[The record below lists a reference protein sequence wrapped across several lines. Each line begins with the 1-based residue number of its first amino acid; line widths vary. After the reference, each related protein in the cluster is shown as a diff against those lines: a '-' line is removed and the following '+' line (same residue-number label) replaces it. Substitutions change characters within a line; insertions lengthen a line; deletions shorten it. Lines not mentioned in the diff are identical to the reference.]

1 MARIGGEL
9 EQLVTLRGAF
19 DRESG
24 SVDELTR
31 AIRGQLG
38 STTWE
43 GPAADRFRQMW
54 EAEFEPSLSK
64 LRTALQDAALEV
76 SRRRE
81 ALQTA
86 GS

>member
-9 EQLVTLRGAF
+9 EELGTLRGVF
-19 DRESG
+19 EREAG
-24 SVDELTR
+24 SVDEVTR
-31 AIRGQLG
+31 TIRGQLA
-38 STTWE
+38 STSWE

-54 EAEFEPSLSK
+54 DAEFEPSLSK
-64 LRTALQDAALEV
+64 LRTALQDASVEV

-81 ALQTA
+81 ALMQA

>member
-9 EQLVTLRGAF
+9 EQLVTLRGVF
-19 DRESG
+19 ERESG
-24 SVDELTR
+24 SVDDLTR
-31 AIRGQLG
+31 AIRGQLA

-54 EAEFEPSLSK
+54 EAEFEPSLAK
-64 LRTALQDAALEV
+64 LRTALQEASMEV

-81 ALQTA
+81 ALVQA

>member
-9 EQLVTLRGAF
+9 EQLVTLRGVF
-19 DRESG
+19 DKQAG
-24 SVDELTR
+24 SVDEVSRT
-31 AIRGQLG
+31 IRGQLA

-54 EAEFEPSLSK
+54 EAEFEPSLAK

-81 ALQTA
+81 ALMQA

>member
-9 EQLVTLRGAF
+9 EQLVQLRGVF
-19 DRESG
+19 DQKAATI
-24 SVDELTR
+24 DELTR
-31 AIRGQLG
+31 DIRAQLAG
-38 STTWE
+38 TAWE

-54 EAEFEPSLSK
+54 DSEFEASLAK
-64 LRTALQDAALEV
+64 LRTALQDAAVEV

-81 ALQTA
+81 ALMQA

>member
-19 DRESG
+19 DREAG

-31 AIRGQLG
+31 NIRGQLNG
-38 STTWE
+38 TTWE

-64 LRTALQDAALEV
+64 LRSALQDAALEV

-81 ALQTA
+81 ALMQA

>member
-9 EQLVTLRGAF
+9 EQLVSLRGVF
-19 DRESG
+19 DREAG

-31 AIRGQLG
+31 SIRGQLA

-54 EAEFEPSLSK
+54 DAEFEPNLSK
-64 LRTALQDAALEV
+64 LRTALQDAAMEV

-81 ALQTA
+81 ALMQA
-86 GS
+86 GG

>member
-9 EQLVTLRGAF
+9 EQLVTLRGTF

-31 AIRGQLG
+31 AIRGQLS

-64 LRTALQDAALEV
+64 LRSALQDAALEV

-81 ALQTA
+81 ALQAA

>member
-9 EQLVTLRGAF
+9 EQLVTLKGVF
-19 DRESG
+19 DREAG
-24 SVDELTR
+24 TVDELTR
-31 AIRGQLG
+31 AIRGQLA

-54 EAEFEPSLSK
+54 EAEFEPNLSK

-81 ALQTA
+81 ALMQA

>member
-9 EQLVTLRGAF
+9 EQLVSLKAVF
-19 DRESG
+19 DREAG
-24 SVDELTR
+24 TVDELTR
-31 AIRGQLG
+31 TIRGQLA
-38 STTWE
+38 STAWE

-54 EAEFEPSLSK
+54 DAEFVPNLSK

-81 ALQTA
+81 ALMQA
-86 GS
+86 GG

>member
-9 EQLVTLRGAF
+9 EQLVTLRGVF
-19 DRESG
+19 ERESG
-24 SVDELTR
+24 TVDELTR
-31 AIRGQLG
+31 TIRGQLAG
-38 STTWE
+38 TSWE

-54 EAEFEPSLSK
+54 DSEFEPNLSK

-76 SRRRE
+76 SRRRD
-81 ALQTA
+81 ALQAA

>member
-1 MARIGGEL
+1 MSRIGGEL
-9 EQLVTLRGAF
+9 EQLVSLRATF
-19 DRESG
+19 DREAG

-31 AIRGQLG
+31 TIRGQLG

-54 EAEFEPSLSK
+54 DAEFEPNLSK
-64 LRTALQDAALEV
+64 LRSALQDAALEV

-81 ALQTA
+81 ALMQA
-86 GS
+86 GG

>member
-9 EQLVTLRGAF
+9 EQLVELRGVL
-19 DRESG
+19 DREAQ

-31 AIRGQLG
+31 TIRGQLD
-38 STTWE
+38 STSWE
-43 GPAADRFRQMW
+43 GPAADRFREQW
-54 EAEFEPSLSK
+54 NSEFEVSLAK
-64 LRTALQDAALEV
+64 LRSALQDAAVEV

-81 ALQTA
+81 ALVQA

>member
-1 MARIGGEL
+1 MSRIGGEL
-9 EQLVTLRGAF
+9 EQLVTLRGTF
-19 DRESG
+19 DREAG
-24 SVDELTR
+24 SVDDLTR
-31 AIRGQLG
+31 AIRSQLAG
-38 STTWE
+38 TTWE

-54 EAEFEPSLSK
+54 DAEFEPSLAK

-81 ALQTA
+81 ALMQA

>member
-9 EQLVTLRGAF
+9 EQLVQLRGVF
-19 DRESG
+19 DREAAT
-24 SVDELTR
+24 VDELTR
-31 AIRGQLG
+31 TVRGQLAG
-38 STTWE
+38 TTWE

-54 EAEFEPSLSK
+54 DSEFEPSLAK
-64 LRTALQDAALEV
+64 LRTALQDAAVEV

-81 ALQTA
+81 ALMQA

>member
-9 EQLVTLRGAF
+9 EQLVTLRGVF

-24 SVDELTR
+24 SVEELTR
-31 AIRGQLG
+31 TIRGQLANT
-38 STTWE
+38 SWE

-54 EAEFEPSLSK
+54 DAEFEPNLSK

-81 ALQTA
+81 ALQAA

>member
-1 MARIGGEL
+1 MARIGGEI
-9 EQLVTLRGAF
+9 EQLGQLKTTF
-19 DRESG
+19 DRESRT
-24 SVDELTR
+24 VEELTR
-31 AIRGQLG
+31 VIRGQLQ
-38 STTWE
+38 TTVWE

-54 EAEFEPSLSK
+54 DAEFEPNLSK

-81 ALQTA
+81 ALQAA

>member
-9 EQLVTLRGAF
+9 EQLVTLRGVF

-24 SVDELTR
+24 SVEELTR
-31 AIRGQLG
+31 TIRGQLAG
-38 STTWE
+38 TTWE

-54 EAEFEPSLSK
+54 DSEFEPNLSK

-81 ALQTA
+81 ALQAA

>member
-9 EQLVTLRGAF
+9 EQLIQLRGVF
-19 DRESG
+19 DREAST
-24 SVDELTR
+24 VDELTR
-31 AIRGQLG
+31 TVRSQLAG
-38 STTWE
+38 TTWE

-54 EAEFEPSLSK
+54 DSEFEPSLAK
-64 LRTALQDAALEV
+64 LRTALQDAAVEV

-81 ALQTA
+81 ALMQA

>member
-9 EQLVTLRGAF
+9 EQLVTLKAAF
-19 DRESG
+19 DREAG
-24 SVDELTR
+24 TVDELTR
-31 AIRGQLG
+31 TIRGQLA

-54 EAEFEPSLSK
+54 EAEFEPNMSK

-81 ALQTA
+81 ALMQA

>member
-9 EQLVTLRGAF
+9 EQLVELKAVF
-19 DRESG
+19 DREAQA
-24 SVDELTR
+24 VDELTR
-31 AIRGQLG
+31 AVRSQLAG
-38 STTWE
+38 TSWE

-54 EAEFEPSLSK
+54 ESEFEVSLGK
-64 LRTALQDAALEV
+64 LRGALQEAAVEV

-81 ALQTA
+81 ALLQA

>member
-9 EQLVTLRGAF
+9 EQLVALKGVF

-31 AIRGQLG
+31 AIRGQLA

-54 EAEFEPSLSK
+54 EAEFEPNLSK

-81 ALQTA
+81 ALMQA